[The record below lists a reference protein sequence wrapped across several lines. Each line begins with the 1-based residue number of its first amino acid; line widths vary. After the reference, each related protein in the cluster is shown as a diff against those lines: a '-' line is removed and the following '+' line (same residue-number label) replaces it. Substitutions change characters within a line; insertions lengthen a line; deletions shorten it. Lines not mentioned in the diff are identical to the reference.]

1 MTRAMGHFLRPHNF
15 AKSFLFH
22 GKINH
27 LCLYAVL
34 SLLYFNKFHPQ
45 YIPAR
50 VDAIMTSRRVNVT
63 QISWTIKYFEDQVI
77 WRLMNGKGMDDDG
90 HLSRTQQNIER
101 TEFASRSSALLVLLL
116 LLRCGKYKYE
126 YFKAINVFIFNNLWY
141 CWMSLKR

>member
-1 MTRAMGHFLRPHNF
+1 MVVYFELERGREISNMTRAMGHFLRPNNF

-90 HLSRTQQNIER
+90 HLSRTFRELNLPLEAQRCLSSSSSFDAGNINMNI
-101 TEFASRSSALLVLLL
+101 
-116 LLRCGKYKYE
+116 LRQ
-126 YFKAINVFIFNNLWY
+126 
-141 CWMSLKR
+141 